1 MNEAGPNA
9 SSLAAAGTLAGSN
22 LSGTLDADLR
32 NSRVLI
38 VDDSKFNRQIL
49 ARFVGWAGVS
59 QIEFA
64 VDGVEG
70 LEKVK
75 SFQPDLILVD
85 FAMPRMGGI
94 ELTQALRKE
103 PEYADLPILL
113 QTTLNSDQQR
123 VACFKAG
130 ATDILSMP
138 INPGECIARVR
149 LHLEKLILFREMRK
163 FRERV
168 ESELKLARAMQAALI
183 PDARKINALIEPR
196 HLQMEALFEP
206 SSELGG
212 DFWNIF
218 EYSDTAIGVINV
230 DFSGHGINAAINT
243 FRLHTIIERTP
254 VKGRMPGEWL
264 AEINSA
270 LKDVLPMGQFATA
283 FYGIFDT
290 ATDMLTYAGSGAP
303 SPIMGNPDGSLE
315 LLDTSGLF
323 LGVSKR
329 TTYEDR
335 THPFPK
341 GSFLLTYSDAL
352 IEETVP
358 GVEALGEEGLLA
370 LTERILASN
379 PAKPM
384 KALTDSFFAS
394 YAHPPL
400 TDDLTCLWIS
410 RPS

>member
-1 MNEAGPNA
+1 M
-9 SSLAAAGTLAGSN
+9 SGSMDAN
-22 LSGTLDADLR
+22 LRD
-32 NSRVLI
+32 SRVLI

-49 ARFVGWAGVS
+49 ARFVGWAGVH
-59 QIEFA
+59 QIDFA
-64 VDGVEG
+64 ADGIEG
-70 LEKVK
+70 LEKVE
-75 SFQPDLILVD
+75 SFKPHLILVD
-85 FAMPRMGGI
+85 YGMPRMGGI
-94 ELTQALRKE
+94 EMTQKLRQN
-103 PEYADLPILL
+103 PNYVDLPILM

-149 LHLEKLILFREMRK
+149 LHLEKMILFHEMRT

-168 ESELKLARAMQAALI
+168 ESELKLARAMQAALV
-183 PDARKINALIEPR
+183 PDARKIAKLIEPR
-196 HLQMEALFEP
+196 GLQMESLFEP

-218 EYSDTAIGVINV
+218 DYSDTALGVINV

-264 AEINSA
+264 AEVNA
-270 LKDVLPMGQFATA
+270 GLKDVLPMGQFATA
-283 FYGIFDT
+283 FFGIFDT
-290 ATDMLTYAGSGAP
+290 ATDLLTYAGSGAP
-303 SPIMGNPDGSLE
+303 SPVFGNPDGSLE

-335 THPFPK
+335 THPFPP
-341 GSFLLTYSDAL
+341 GSFLFTYSDAL
-352 IEETVP
+352 IEETVE
-358 GVEALGEEGLLA
+358 GKEALGEDGLKTLIGE
-370 LTERILASN
+370 LLERK
-379 PAKPM
+379 PEKPM
-384 KALTDSFFAS
+384 KLLVDTF
-394 YAHPPL
+394 YNTYKHPPL
-400 TDDLTCLWIS
+400 TDDLTCVWLS
-410 RPS
+410 RPKA